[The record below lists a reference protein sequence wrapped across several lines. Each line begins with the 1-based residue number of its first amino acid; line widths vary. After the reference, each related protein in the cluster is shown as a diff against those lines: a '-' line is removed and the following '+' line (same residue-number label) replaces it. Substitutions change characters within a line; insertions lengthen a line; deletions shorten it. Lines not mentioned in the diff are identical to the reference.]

1 MQETGNSGSSISIQ
15 VSLHGYVSTIAY
27 NGVSVSSGWMS
38 ADRFFT
44 DPQFRRR
51 YEDVKVSV
59 FTSKFTLVPE
69 HFFNPLS
76 ARELLGEVAYLD
88 DSDHVGY
95 EMLPGMKSVLVY
107 STSTGETLSKVVA
120 DTVLHSD
127 GGKARVLPEIWYML
141 MALDSVP
148 DYNKVIASYADGY
161 LYLVISQGR
170 TLLLCNSFRSQD
182 FVTAEYF
189 IFRAMK
195 KFQLNVE
202 MSSIYFR
209 TPLQP
214 EEEMSLYRYFRTVD
228 KI

>member
-1 MQETGNSGSSISIQ
+1 
-15 VSLHGYVSTIAY
+15 
-27 NGVSVSSGWMS
+27 
-38 ADRFFT
+38 
-44 DPQFRRR
+44 
-51 YEDVKVSV
+51 
-59 FTSKFTLVPE
+59 
-69 HFFNPLS
+69 
-76 ARELLGEVAYLD
+76 
-88 DSDHVGY
+88 
-95 EMLPGMKSVLVY
+95 
-107 STSTGETLSKVVA
+107 
-120 DTVLHSD
+120 
-127 GGKARVLPEIWYML
+127 

-170 TLLLCNSFRSQD
+170 TLLLCNSFRAQD

>member
-1 MQETGNSGSSISIQ
+1 M
-15 VSLHGYVSTIAY
+15 
-27 NGVSVSSGWMS
+27 
-38 ADRFFT
+38 
-44 DPQFRRR
+44 
-51 YEDVKVSV
+51 
-59 FTSKFTLVPE
+59 
-69 HFFNPLS
+69 
-76 ARELLGEVAYLD
+76 AYLD

-170 TLLLCNSFRSQD
+170 TLLLCNSFRAQD